1 MKKRDEIQTFHT
13 STRVAV
19 GSTRGILASPQQMNT
34 QNISG
39 NASQSQYQI
48 LNVLRDTGGS
58 ISTQNQNIQYTYTSP
73 SITVASN
80 MQKSNISHQSAQ
92 NQALHLANSV
102 NILSTNPNRPKASS
116 SGTLLPSPISVSSP
130 TGSSTTTATTATT
143 TITPQNI
150 SGQNFPRLK
159 VEDALSYLDQV
170 SKNNH
175 LIVCCIYIYTQ
186 K

>member
-48 LNVLRDTGGS
+48 LNVLRDSGS
-58 ISTQNQNIQYTYTSP
+58 SITTQNQNIQYTYTSP

-80 MQKSNISHQSAQ
+80 MQKSNISQQSAQ

-102 NILSTNPNRPKASS
+102 NILSTNRPKASS
-116 SGTLLPSPISVSSP
+116 SGTLLASPISVSSP
-130 TGSSTTTATTATT
+130 TGSTTSTTATT
-143 TITPQNI
+143 TITPQNSI

-170 SKNNH
+170 SKNILSFLHINQ
-175 LIVCCIYIYTQ
+175 Y
-186 K
+186 

>member
-13 STRVAV
+13 STRVV
-19 GSTRGILASPQQMNT
+19 GSARGILASPQQMNT
-34 QNISG
+34 QNISS

-48 LNVLRDTGGS
+48 LNVLRDSGS
-58 ISTQNQNIQYTYTSP
+58 SITTQNQNIQYTYTSP

-80 MQKSNISHQSAQ
+80 MQKSNISQQSTQ

-102 NILSTNPNRPKASS
+102 NILSTTNRPKASN
-116 SGTLLPSPISVSSP
+116 SGNLLPSPISVSSP
-130 TGSSTTTATTATT
+130 TGSTTSTTATT

-170 SKNNH
+170 RKK
-175 LIVCCIYIYTQ
+175 II
-186 K
+186 